1 MTVNDIHPT
10 EKLNLPLTINQQR
23 SAAYT
28 KPNESDEGPTGTL
41 ANYRYEQFKT
51 KIRFKFPHISN
62 GEWKINLSIFPE
74 FPKEMTTFPW
84 PYSLPKLK

>member
-41 ANYRYEQFKT
+41 AN
-51 KIRFKFPHISN
+51 
-62 GEWKINLSIFPE
+62 
-74 FPKEMTTFPW
+74 
-84 PYSLPKLK
+84 